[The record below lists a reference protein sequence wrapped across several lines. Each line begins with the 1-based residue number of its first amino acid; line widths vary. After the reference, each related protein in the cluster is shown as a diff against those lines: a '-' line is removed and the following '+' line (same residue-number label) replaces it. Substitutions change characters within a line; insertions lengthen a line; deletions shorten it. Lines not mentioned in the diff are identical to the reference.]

1 MKTNI
6 ERLLILIIL
15 SVICPTSYAQT
26 IIDGISYK
34 LDKETKT
41 AVVNN
46 GDIKYSGDIVIPK
59 TVTKDGV
66 RYDINGIA
74 GGAFDFCT
82 SVTSVTIP
90 NSVTTIGDN
99 AFNHCTSLTSI
110 VIPNSVTSVGEY
122 AFDGCE
128 NLVSVTLSNAITS
141 IEFRI
146 FMDCVKLK
154 DINIPEST
162 ISIEDE
168 AFEGCSALRSI
179 NLPNSIETLGNHVF
193 RFCSSLESIVIPEKV
208 TILPSAIFQGCSSLK
223 KVTLPESL
231 TEIRDQAFYE
241 CDNLEDLTIP
251 ASVRKIG
258 SSPID
263 WTYNI
268 KINNYS
274 AKPQIIDYYNPNSYF
289 FGELHVPVGFKAAY
303 QRNDFW
309 KKFTIIDDLVSP
321 FVPMIANGVNF
332 ILNTKTKQAAV
343 TDGDTK
349 YQGDIVI
356 PATVDY
362 KGTTYKIT
370 SISERSFYGCDQ
382 LTSVSIPESMTNF
395 EDGLFSGCKNLK
407 TIISMIKKPTSLSI
421 NCFDPFSFDKITV
434 HVPVGYQKYYQDDN
448 VYCWNAFKIIEDQ
461 ASDIFKEEIGGLRY
475 YLYTMTKEAEVITG
489 SKKYSGKVI
498 IPASVTHK
506 GVSYTVTSIADKAFW
521 NNTMT
526 SVTIPAT
533 VTKIG
538 YEALA
543 FYLPEED
550 SKADIY
556 ILSKKPQE
564 IEYEAISLMGNNVI
578 HVPVGYLKEYKND
591 KSWNKDLPWYR
602 YQIVDDIEHEGVIKV
617 EDNGINYYLILEKK
631 QAKLTASP
639 QKFHGDVVIP
649 TSVIYK
655 GVSYNVTS
663 IGREAFIGSTDIT
676 SLTIPRYVEFID
688 CETFVDCIH
697 LATVYDYSFTPQ
709 VLPGNV
715 FDVYNELHVPTGCG
729 EAYFWAHEWN
739 SFNVIDDIAND
750 LIVKVTNA
758 DKNYYLNK
766 ETKEVKL
773 TTGVTPYSGDV
784 VIPSTITYNGISY
797 DVTSISRSAFLNC
810 SDVTSVTIPSTIKK
824 IDDNAFADC
833 INLTSIKNYS
843 PSPQQIEENTFV
855 DSFIEIHVPA
865 GCKATYL
872 AAKYWE
878 NFTIIDDLPAVTTGI
893 ESIDA
898 RMNNDNIFSI
908 SGLHMSKQVKGLN
921 IINGKKVIVK

>member
-66 RYDINGIA
+66 RYDVNGIA

-141 IEFRI
+141 IECRI

-168 AFEGCSALRSI
+168 AFQGCSALRSI

-193 RFCSSLESIVIPEKV
+193 RFCGSLESIVIPEKV

-223 KVTLPESL
+223 KVILPESL
-231 TEIRDQAFYE
+231 IEIGEQAFAE
-241 CDNLEDLTIP
+241 CGNLKTVTIP

-258 SSPID
+258 KNAFS
-263 WTYNI
+263 WTYNLN
-268 KINNYS
+268 INNYS
-274 AKPQIIDYYNPNSYF
+274 AKPQIIRYYNPNSDS
-289 FGELHVPVGFKAAY
+289 FGELHIPVGFKAAY
-303 QRNDFW
+303 QRDDYW
-309 KKFTIIDDLVSP
+309 KNFTIIDDLESP
-321 FVPMIANGVNF
+321 FVPMVANGVNL
-332 ILNTKTKQAAV
+332 ILNTKTQQADV

-362 KGTTYKIT
+362 NGATYKVT
-370 SISERSFYGCDQ
+370 SISERSFYECDK
-382 LTSVSIPESMTNF
+382 LTSVSLPEFVTNF
-395 EDGLFSGCKNLK
+395 EDELFCGCKNLK
-407 TIISMIKKPTSLSI
+407 TIISMIKKPTRISI
-421 NCFDPFSFDKITV
+421 NCFDIPLNNPITL
-434 HVPVGYQKYYQDDN
+434 HVPIGYQKYYQDDN
-448 VYCWNAFKIIEDQ
+448 VYCWNIFDIVDDQ
-461 ASDIFKEEIGGLRY
+461 ASDIIKAEISGLRY
-475 YLYTMTKEAEVITG
+475 YLYTVTKEAEVITG
-489 SKKYSGKVI
+489 SKEYSGKVE
-498 IPASVTHK
+498 IPASVEHK
-506 GVSYTVTSIADKAFW
+506 GVNYTVTSIADKAFW
-521 NNTMT
+521 NNAIT
-526 SVTIPAT
+526 SVTVPAT

-591 KSWNKDLPWYR
+591 KSWKYGDGAEKSEKR
-602 YQIVDDIEHEGVIKV
+602 F
-617 EDNGINYYLILEKK
+617 DNL
-631 QAKLTASP
+631 
-639 QKFHGDVVIP
+639 
-649 TSVIYK
+649 
-655 GVSYNVTS
+655 
-663 IGREAFIGSTDIT
+663 
-676 SLTIPRYVEFID
+676 
-688 CETFVDCIH
+688 
-697 LATVYDYSFTPQ
+697 
-709 VLPGNV
+709 
-715 FDVYNELHVPTGCG
+715 
-729 EAYFWAHEWN
+729 
-739 SFNVIDDIAND
+739 
-750 LIVKVTNA
+750 
-758 DKNYYLNK
+758 
-766 ETKEVKL
+766 
-773 TTGVTPYSGDV
+773 
-784 VIPSTITYNGISY
+784 
-797 DVTSISRSAFLNC
+797 
-810 SDVTSVTIPSTIKK
+810 
-824 IDDNAFADC
+824 
-833 INLTSIKNYS
+833 
-843 PSPQQIEENTFV
+843 
-855 DSFIEIHVPA
+855 
-865 GCKATYL
+865 
-872 AAKYWE
+872 
-878 NFTIIDDLPAVTTGI
+878 GI
-893 ESIDA
+893 EA
-898 RMNNDNIFSI
+898 
-908 SGLHMSKQVKGLN
+908 
-921 IINGKKVIVK
+921 

>member
-66 RYDINGIA
+66 RYDVNGIA

-90 NSVTTIGDN
+90 NSVTTIGNN

-141 IEFRI
+141 IECRI

-168 AFEGCSALRSI
+168 AFQGCSALRSI

-193 RFCSSLESIVIPEKV
+193 RFCGSLESIVIPEKV

-223 KVTLPESL
+223 KVILPESL
-231 TEIRDQAFYE
+231 IEIGEQAFAE
-241 CDNLEDLTIP
+241 CGNLKTVTIP

-258 SSPID
+258 KNAFS
-263 WTYNI
+263 WTYNLN
-268 KINNYS
+268 INNYS
-274 AKPQIIDYYNPNSYF
+274 AKPQIIRYYNPNSDS
-289 FGELHVPVGFKAAY
+289 FGELHIPVGFKAAY
-303 QRNDFW
+303 QRDDYW
-309 KKFTIIDDLVSP
+309 KNFTIIDDLESP
-321 FVPMIANGVNF
+321 FVPMVENGVNL
-332 ILNTKTKQAAV
+332 ILNTKTQLAEV
-343 TDGDTK
+343 TDGEKK

-356 PATVDY
+356 PATVDFN
-362 KGTTYKIT
+362 GATYKVT
-370 SISERSFYGCDQ
+370 SISERSFYKCDK
-382 LTSVSIPESMTNF
+382 LTSVSLPEFVTNF
-395 EDGLFSGCKNLK
+395 EDELFCGCKNLK
-407 TIISMIKKPTSLSI
+407 TIFSMIKKPTRISI
-421 NCFDPFSFDKITV
+421 NCFDIPLNNPITL

-448 VYCWNAFKIIEDQ
+448 VYCWNIFDIVDDQ
-461 ASDIFKEEIGGLRY
+461 ASDIIKAEISGLRY

-697 LATVYDYSFTPQ
+697 LATIYDYSFTPQ

-729 EAYFWAHEWN
+729 EAYFWSAHWN

-750 LIVKVTNA
+750 VIVKVTDA
-758 DKNYYLNK
+758 SKNYYLNL
-766 ETKEVKL
+766 ETKEVRL
-773 TTGVTPYSGDV
+773 TAGVTPYSGDV
-784 VIPSTITYNGISY
+784 VIPSTITYNGTSY
-797 DVTSISRSAFLNC
+797 DVTSISRSAFLEC
-810 SDVTSVTIPSTIKK
+810 YDVTSVTIPSTIKK
-824 IDDNAFADC
+824 IDDDAFGGC
-833 INLTSIKNYS
+833 YNMTSIKNYS
-843 PSPQQIEENTFV
+843 PVPQKIGENTF
-855 DSFIEIHVPA
+855 SSSIEVHVPA
-865 GCKATYL
+865 GCKDAYL

-878 NFTIIDDLPAVTTGI
+878 NLVIIDDLPAVATGI
-893 ESIDA
+893 KGVDV
-898 RMNNDNIFSI
+898 RMTTNNIFSI
-908 SGLHMSKQVKGLN
+908 SGLRMSKQVKGLN

>member
-1 MKTNI
+1 MKTKK
-6 ERLLILIIL
+6 ERLLLLILL
-15 SVICPTSYAQT
+15 SVISVTSYAQT
-26 IIDGISYK
+26 IIDGISYE

-46 GDIKYSGDIVIPK
+46 GDIRYSGDIVIPK

-66 RYDINGIA
+66 RYDVKGIA
-74 GGAFDFCT
+74 NSAFDYCAN
-82 SVTSVTIP
+82 VTSVTIP
-90 NSVTTIGDN
+90 NSVTKIGSS
-99 AFNHCTSLTSI
+99 AFNHCISLTSI
-110 VIPNSVTSVGEY
+110 VIPNSVTSVGEN
-122 AFDGCE
+122 AFEGCE
-128 NLVSVTLSNAITS
+128 NLVSVSLSNAITS
-141 IEFRI
+141 IEFRT
-146 FMDCVKLK
+146 FLDCVKLK
-154 DINIPEST
+154 DINIPESV
-162 ISIEDE
+162 IDIDDE
-168 AFEGCSALRSI
+168 AFENCRALKSLI
-179 NLPNSIETLGNHVF
+179 IPNSVEQLGDHLF

-223 KVTLPESL
+223 KVSLPESL

-241 CDNLEDLTIP
+241 CNNLENFAIP
-251 ASVRKIG
+251 ASVRKMG
-258 SSPID
+258 KSVLD
-263 WTYNI
+263 WTYYI
-268 KINNYS
+268 KVNNYS
-274 AKPQIIDYYNPNSYF
+274 PKPQIIEYYNTNSST

-303 QRNDFW
+303 QRAYFW
-309 KKFTIIDDLVSP
+309 ENYTIIDDLETP
-321 FVPMIANGVNF
+321 FVPMIANGVNL
-332 ILNTKTKQAAV
+332 ILNTKTKQAEV
-343 TDGDTK
+343 TDGEDK
-349 YQGDIVI
+349 YQGELVI

-362 KGTTYKIT
+362 KGETYKVT

-382 LTSVSIPESMTNF
+382 LTSVSFPESVTNF
-395 EDGLFSGCKNLK
+395 EDGLFCGCKNLK

-421 NCFDPFSFDKITV
+421 NCFDSSLENITV
-434 HVPVGYQKYYQDDN
+434 HVPVGYQKYYQDDK
-448 VYCWNAFKIIEDQ
+448 VYCWNLFKIVEDQ
-461 ASDIFKEEIGGLRY
+461 ASDILKEEIDGLRY
-475 YLYTMTKEAEVITG
+475 YLYTVTKEAEVIIG
-489 SKKYSGKVI
+489 SKKYSGKVE

-506 GVSYTVTSIADKAFW
+506 GISYTVTSIADKAFW
-521 NNTMT
+521 NNVIT
-526 SVTIPAT
+526 SITIPAT

-556 ILSKKPQE
+556 ILSKKPQK

-639 QKFHGDVVIP
+639 QKFYGDVVIP

-715 FDVYNELHVPTGCG
+715 FDVHNELHVPIGCG

-833 INLTSIKNYS
+833 LNLTSIKNYS
-843 PSPQQIEENTFV
+843 PTPQQIEENTFV

-908 SGLHMSKQVKGLN
+908 SGLRMSKQVKGLN